1 MSRFLACS
9 SLLAASVLVFASGG
23 QAADP
28 KPAAPASPASM
39 PATPAATPPATT
51 PAAAPPAATPPA
63 ATAPVGKRTFAI
75 DTKKSSIVIQVFKDG
90 AAAALAHDHVV
101 DVRDFSGSIVADAAD
116 PASATVEVTAKTASF
131 FNDETKLRKK
141 FGLDGEMSD
150 KDRKSVEDNMK
161 SAEQL
166 DVAGFPTVKF
176 VSSSVSKDG
185 ARLKLNGKVTL
196 HGVTK
201 DVSMPL
207 EAKVDGDTVTGTAT
221 FRLKT
226 SDYGI
231 KPYSALLGAVKN
243 KDEIVLHL
251 HLVGNAT

>member
-9 SLLAASVLVFASGG
+9 SLLAASLFVVASPGH
-23 QAADP
+23 AADFN
-28 KPAAPASPASM
+28 PAAPP
-39 PATPAATPPATT
+39 
-51 PAAAPPAATPPA
+51 TPPA
-63 ATAPVGKRTFAI
+63 APTATPAPPAPPVAPVGKRTFAI

-101 DVRDFSGSIVADAAD
+101 DVRDFSGSIVVDAAD

-131 FNDETKLRKK
+131 FNDESKLRKK
-141 FGLDGEMSD
+141 FGLDGEMSE
-150 KDRKSVEDNMK
+150 KDRKSVEENMK

-166 DVAGFPTVKF
+166 DIAAFPTVKF
-176 VSSSVSKDG
+176 VSTSVGKDG
-185 ARLKLNGKVTL
+185 ARWKLNGKVTL
-196 HGVTK
+196 HGVTRE
-201 DVSMPL
+201 VSMPL
-207 EAKVDGDTVTGTAT
+207 EAKVDGNTVTGTAT

-251 HLVGNAT
+251 QLVGNAT

>member
-9 SLLAASVLVFASGG
+9 SLLAASVFVFASGG

-28 KPAAPASPASM
+28 KPASPASPASM
-39 PATPAATPPATT
+39 PATPPAATT
-51 PAAAPPAATPPA
+51 PAVTPAVTPP
-63 ATAPVGKRTFAI
+63 APVGKRTFAI

-131 FNDETKLRKK
+131 FNDESKLRKK
-141 FGLDGEMSD
+141 FGLDGEMSE
-150 KDRKSVEDNMK
+150 KDRKSIEDNMK
-161 SAEQL
+161 STEQL

-207 EAKVDGDTVTGTAT
+207 EAKVEGDTVTGTAT